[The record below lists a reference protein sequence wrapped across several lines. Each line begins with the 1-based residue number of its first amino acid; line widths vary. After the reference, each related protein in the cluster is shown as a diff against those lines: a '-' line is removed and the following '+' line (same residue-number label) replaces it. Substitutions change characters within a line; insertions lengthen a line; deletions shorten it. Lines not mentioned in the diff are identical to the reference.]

1 MYPGGGFFVAMAP
14 SEKAFSHFD
23 IIDACALPGC
33 PLCRLSD
40 AVVQRYLDAIVYECV
55 NDPPTRELLTRAQG
69 YCNEHAWRLTQ
80 ASGGAALS
88 VAFVYRGLLADIDAA
103 LADAPYG
110 RRGSLFKPDKDS
122 RQRVAAGQPPRS
134 LQPEL
139 ACPACAQRDQME
151 ALALRALVEALAR
164 RDAPMQAALAASAGL
179 CLVHLRGALALA
191 GSAPAFDFL
200 RDDARQHLARLA
212 AELSEYI
219 RKNDYRFAGEPFGAE
234 GDSWQRAVAAMVGTR
249 GLR

>member
-1 MYPGGGFFVAMAP
+1 MTPT
-14 SEKAFSHFD
+14 EKPFSHFD
-23 IIDACALPGC
+23 IIDACAQPGC

-40 AVVQRYLDAIVYECV
+40 AVVQRYLDAIVYECI
-55 NDPPTRELLTRAQG
+55 NDPPTRELLSRSQG
-69 YCNEHAWRLTQ
+69 YCNEHAWRLTR

-88 VAFVYRGLLADIDAA
+88 TAFVYRSLLTDISAA
-103 LADAPYG
+103 LEGVPYA
-110 RRGSLFKPDKDS
+110 RRDSLARPDKDA
-122 RQRVAAGQPPRS
+122 RKRVAAGQPPRS
-134 LQPEL
+134 LAPEL
-139 ACPACAQRDQME
+139 VCPACAQRDQME
-151 ALALRALVEALAR
+151 ALALRALVEALGR
-164 RDAPMQAALAASAGL
+164 RDAPMQAALAGSAGL
-179 CLVHLRGALALA
+179 CLVHLRGALAQSPNA
-191 GSAPAFDFL
+191 AAFDFL